1 MAAASKQTYSPV
13 PTRAIGDKTLNR
25 EDFRVLIALA
35 AHDRF
40 GANGVGCYASHPRLA
55 TLVGCHLK
63 ALSRSLGVLAGRGY
77 ITAKQHP
84 LNRRLR
90 VYSIVYT
97 EFDAI
102 YLKGGIGSGPVT
114 NDEAIGSGIVTHDA
128 PTGSGAVTEIAPIG
142 SGDFENSQQD
152 QSLPEVNILGETY
165 NRSREPILIDPV
177 ETASPTKAPFEKG
190 ARNAVSTVSVGA
202 MLAMA
207 ERSMKNGA
215 EKPRLSYWFDWL
227 DGLVGDHASLDNNDP
242 NYGRARRLFEEI
254 GSVLEVGNAA

>member
-1 MAAASKQTYSPV
+1 MAAAPKQTYSPV

-63 ALSRSLGVLAGRGY
+63 ALSRSLSVLAGRGY

-102 YLKGGIGSGPVT
+102 YLKGGIGSGPAT
-114 NDEAIGSGIVTHDA
+114 NDDAIGSDIVTHDT
-128 PTGSGAVTEIAPIG
+128 PTGSGAVTEIASIG
-142 SGDFENSQQD
+142 SGDFENSEQD
-152 QSLPEVNILGETY
+152 QVLPEVNILGETY
-165 NRSREPILIDPV
+165 NRSREPILRYPV
-177 ETASPTKAPFEKG
+177 ETASSTQAPFEKG
-190 ARNAVSTVSVGA
+190 ARNAVHTVSVGA

-215 EKPRLSYWFDWL
+215 DSSRLRYWLEWL
-227 DGLVGDHASLDNNDP
+227 DGLVGERATLNNNDP
-242 NYGRARRLFEEI
+242 NFGRARRLLDEI
-254 GSVLEVGNAA
+254 GGQLDAA